1 MHLRRRVIAL
11 GAAAL
16 MTALLPGP
24 VHADSRCWNSTRAEK
39 KLASRINSA
48 RLNRDLRR
56 LQLDPELSKVARVH
70 TRDMIDRGQLSHTSP
85 SVLGR
90 RVTRWMMLGENVGFA
105 GGVLQLHRT
114 FMRSPAHRDNNLRP
128 SFRHVGIGTK
138 WHRDLLWVTVVF
150 EARTD
155 PGTTLKMPSC

>member
-1 MHLRRRVIAL
+1 MRLRRRIIAL

-16 MTALLPGP
+16 TTALLPGP
-24 VHADSRCWNSTRAEK
+24 VHADSRCWDPTRAEQR
-39 KLASRINSA
+39 LAKRINSA
-48 RLNRDLRR
+48 RLNHDLRR

-70 TRDMIDRGQLSHTSP
+70 TRDMTEEGKLSHTSS

-90 RVTRWMMLGENVGFA
+90 RVTRWTMLGENVGYA
-105 GGVLQLHRT
+105 GGVLQLHRA
-114 FMRSPAHRDNNLRP
+114 FMHSPAHRANNLRA
-128 SFRHVGIGTK
+128 SFRHVGIGTRR
-138 WHRDLLWVTVVF
+138 HHDLLWVTVVF

>member
-16 MTALLPGP
+16 TTALLPGP
-24 VHADSRCWNSTRAEK
+24 VHADSRCWDSTRAERR
-39 KLASRINSA
+39 LAGRINAA
-48 RLNRDLRR
+48 RVDHDLRR

-70 TRDMIDRGQLSHTSP
+70 TRDMIERGELSHTSS

-90 RVTRWMMLGENVGFA
+90 RVTRWTMLGENVGYG
-105 GGVLQLHRT
+105 GGVLQLHRV
-114 FMRSPAHRDNNLRP
+114 FMHSPAHRDNNLRP
-128 SFRHVGIGTK
+128 AFRHVGIGTS
-138 WHRDLLWVTVVF
+138 WHRNLLWVTVVF